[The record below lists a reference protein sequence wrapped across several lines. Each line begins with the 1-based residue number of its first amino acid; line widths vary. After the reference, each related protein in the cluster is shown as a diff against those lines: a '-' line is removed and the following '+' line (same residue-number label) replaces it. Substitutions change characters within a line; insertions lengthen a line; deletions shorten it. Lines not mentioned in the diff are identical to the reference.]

1 MKVLTLV
8 SSLDLIDVDSKLW
21 QTSIWVLCCTWSP
34 DWIHVDL
41 LGDGAHL
48 LCRRIGL
55 THWSSAFVS
64 FLSEIGISYEWLM
77 MCHCVHRLVKDR
89 DDPLLCNELSGG
101 TSVLLLL
108 RWELWS
114 ALCTVM
120 YTDWGRRSNIVVSSW
135 VEPCFLVPKHV
146 AAQMAVT
153 QCKY

>member
-8 SSLDLIDVDSKLW
+8 SSLGLIDVDSKLW
-21 QTSIWVLCCTWSP
+21 QTSNWVLCCTWSP

-48 LCRRIGL
+48 PCRRIGL

-64 FLSEIGISYEWLM
+64 FLSEIGISYEWLT

-89 DDPLLCNELSGG
+89 DDPLLCFELSGG